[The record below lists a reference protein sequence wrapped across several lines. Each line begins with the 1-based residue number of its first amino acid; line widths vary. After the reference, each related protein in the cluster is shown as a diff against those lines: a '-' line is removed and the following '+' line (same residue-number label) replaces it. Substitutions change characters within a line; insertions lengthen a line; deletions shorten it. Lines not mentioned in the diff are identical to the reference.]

1 MSCPAQW
8 QSGKH
13 FRQSGAVSAQHY
25 IVITATQSLA
35 NSSAAT
41 SNFFGLPSDNQINAM
56 SLLPASAVVNSGQ
69 IVQTGGGIGLQGTPS
84 AFSKLQEGPRSPYQ
98 PVTGQLVSPQSSPA
112 PTSLSSTSPL
122 STDVLKPAFE
132 YTSNSLSELNVR
144 AATIKPTS
152 ASESLQTRL
161 DLLNA
166 QFRVLGNHLQ
176 ESAAKDDPMQL
187 LRLQNDIYQLDE
199 ELELVSKVVD
209 QATSG
214 VRSLLQTQL

>member
-1 MSCPAQW
+1 
-8 QSGKH
+8 
-13 FRQSGAVSAQHY
+13 
-25 IVITATQSLA
+25 
-35 NSSAAT
+35 
-41 SNFFGLPSDNQINAM
+41 M
-56 SLLPASAVVNSGQ
+56 SLLPASSVVNSGQ
-69 IVQTGGGIGLQGTPS
+69 VLQTQGGTVLQGAAS
-84 AFSKLQEGPRSPYQ
+84 AFSKLQEGTGSPHQ
-98 PVTGQLVSPQSSPA
+98 PATAQLVSPLVSHA
-112 PTSLSSTSPL
+112 PTSFSSASPV
-122 STDVLKPAFE
+122 SADVLKPTFE
-132 YTSNSLSELNVR
+132 YTSNSLSELNAR

-152 ASESLQTRL
+152 AAESLQTRL

-214 VRSLLQTQL
+214 IRSLLQTQL